1 MSSGLDDL
9 ERRGR
14 WGRPAASASARS
26 IPPPPAL
33 PAPSPPI
40 QPTSTPAPKRR
51 AATNRRAPARRPAPA
66 RQEPEE
72 GVERVVI
79 YLSKEQT
86 AWIRERQ
93 IEALRAGKRISTSKL
108 LRDLMDRAMS

>member
-14 WGRPAASASARS
+14 WSRNV
-26 IPPPPAL
+26 PPVPRQ
-33 PAPSPPI
+33 PAPRERKKS
-40 QPTSTPAPKRR
+40 TSEPRSTAAAARRTAPEAVPA
-51 AATNRRAPARRPAPA
+51 TAPA
-66 RQEPEE
+66 
-72 GVERVVI
+72 GVERVVL
-79 YLSKEQT
+79 YLSRAQT

-108 LRDLMDRAMS
+108 IRDLMDRAMS

>member
-1 MSSGLDDL
+1 M
-9 ERRGR
+9 
-14 WGRPAASASARS
+14 
-26 IPPPPAL
+26 
-33 PAPSPPI
+33 PAPGRMA
-40 QPTSTPAPKRR
+40 TPRR
-51 AATNRRAPARRPAPA
+51 SAPARRRAPA

-108 LRDLMDRAMS
+108 LRDLMDRVMS